1 VHADSGNK
9 STGEEFRFRVVFKFS
24 RDINTSKLGSKTAIF
39 KEIVDNF
46 ARLGKKLV
54 GVLEV
59 YLKDSRNIVAI
70 GDRENDFILIK
81 TNSWHVKIF
90 DGVDFSVS
98 IEKITPDTAETMLM
112 GTTRNVISPNGLEEL
127 KSNYGISRIQQK
139 GGGGEQV

>member
-1 VHADSGNK
+1 VTKCLNANSVTNQGANNFSNNKTVTPKTVNADSGNK

-59 YLKDSRNIVAI
+59 YLKDSRNIVA
-70 GDRENDFILIK
+70 L
-81 TNSWHVKIF
+81 
-90 DGVDFSVS
+90 
-98 IEKITPDTAETMLM
+98 
-112 GTTRNVISPNGLEEL
+112 
-127 KSNYGISRIQQK
+127 
-139 GGGGEQV
+139 

>member
-1 VHADSGNK
+1 
-9 STGEEFRFRVVFKFS
+9 
-24 RDINTSKLGSKTAIF
+24 
-39 KEIVDNF
+39 
-46 ARLGKKLV
+46 
-54 GVLEV
+54 
-59 YLKDSRNIVAI
+59 LKDSRNIVAI

-127 KSNYGISRIQQK
+127 KSTYGISRIQQK